1 MPIRLAE
8 EACLPSSGGFGMG
21 KAFAIVLMAI
31 AVWVAVTVYSEGTDR
46 AFGGLF
52 ASSQGSSSLDSPAH
66 RPTPERAREAVQRAF
81 DESQDRFD
89 RALGETR

>member
-1 MPIRLAE
+1 
-8 EACLPSSGGFGMG
+8 MG

-52 ASSQGSSSLDSPAH
+52 ASSQGSSNLDSPAN

-89 RALGETR
+89 RALGETH

>member
-1 MPIRLAE
+1 
-8 EACLPSSGGFGMG
+8 MG

-52 ASSQGSSSLDSPAH
+52 ASSQGSSTVDATETRS
-66 RPTPERAREAVQRAF
+66 TPERAGDAVQRAY

>member
-1 MPIRLAE
+1 
-8 EACLPSSGGFGMG
+8 MG
-21 KAFAIVLMAI
+21 KLLAIVLMVVAI
-31 AVWVAVTVYSEGTDR
+31 WVAVTVVSEGTDR

-52 ASSQGSSSLDSPAH
+52 AGSRSSSAVDVTDTRS
-66 RPTPERAREAVQRAF
+66 TPQRARDAVQHAY

>member
-1 MPIRLAE
+1 
-8 EACLPSSGGFGMG
+8 MG

-52 ASSQGSSSLDSPAH
+52 ASSQGSSTVDATETRS
-66 RPTPERAREAVQRAF
+66 TPERAGDAVQRAY
-81 DESQDRFD
+81 DDSQERFD
-89 RALGETR
+89 RALGETH